1 MKRLTGN
8 QSDYLQ
14 RVHLETQ
21 YLNWEIYA
29 LVGNWYSFHLAL
41 QKKYDC
47 TIEWEVWNSNVGQP
61 GVCPANQFGQGKK
74 EHHNQLAAKVPD
86 SPFLHLGASV
96 LTNAGGLVLW
106 SVRTADCYR
115 RFDAADTEPKRN
127 HFNGHQ
133 QKSGREKKKRLIILP
148 FTVLDFLPWVAVD
161 DRLFLCNRWWSL
173 QWTLKL

>member
-1 MKRLTGN
+1 MVFPEVKKVDRKPERLSPACPFRDTVSQLGDICT
-8 QSDYLQ
+8 SRKLI
-14 RVHLETQ
+14 LLSSSTP
-21 YLNWEIYA
+21 
-29 LVGNWYSFHLAL
+29 
-41 QKKYDC
+41 KKYDC

-74 EHHNQLAAKVPD
+74 EHRNQLAAKVPD

-133 QKSGREKKKRLIILP
+133 QKSGREKKKANYSPLHCP
-148 FTVLDFLPWVAVD
+148 
-161 DRLFLCNRWWSL
+161 
-173 QWTLKL
+173 